1 MSIINI
7 INVINGGIMMDKKE
21 KLIGSI
27 VMVIGCLIFLLVGYF
42 SSKPKAYNSDIVFK
56 SQATE
61 KKKDEVIVDNSQ
73 NSNIKPTEITST
85 DYKTIVVEIKGQVK
99 KPNVYVMK
107 FGSRVYELIKKA
119 GGYTANAD
127 TSSVNG
133 SMKLKDEDCIIVY
146 SKDEIK
152 NAKIP
157 NTLNRMNLSTGVEE
171 NGKINLNTATKEQL
185 KTLPGIGEVTA
196 QKIIDYREQNGGF
209 SSVEDLKKIS
219 RIGEKT
225 IEKFKDKIE
234 VR

>member
-1 MSIINI
+1 
-7 INVINGGIMMDKKE
+7 MDKKE

-27 VMVIGCLIFLLVGYF
+27 VMVVGCIIFLLVGYF
-42 SSKPKAYNSDIVFK
+42 SSKPEAYNSDIVFK
-56 SQATE
+56 SEAIE
-61 KKKDEVIVDNSQ
+61 KKKDEVVVDNSK
-73 NSNIKPTEITST
+73 NSNIKSTEITSN

-99 KPNVYVMK
+99 KPNVYVME
-107 FGSRVYELIKKA
+107 FGSRVYELIEKA
-119 GGYTANAD
+119 GGYTAKAD

-146 SKDEIK
+146 SKDDIK
-152 NAKIP
+152 NSKIP
-157 NTLNRMNLSTGVEE
+157 NIVNTSNSSTGVEQS
-171 NGKINLNTATKEQL
+171 GKINLNTATKEEL
-185 KTLPGIGEVTA
+185 KTLPGVGEVTA

>member
-1 MSIINI
+1 
-7 INVINGGIMMDKKE
+7 MDKKE

-27 VMVIGCLIFLLVGYF
+27 VMGIGCLIFLLVGYF
-42 SSKPKAYNSDIVFK
+42 SSKPEAYNTDVVFK
-56 SQATE
+56 KQAIEE
-61 KKKDEVIVDNSQ
+61 KKEEVIVDNSQ
-73 NSNIKPTEITST
+73 NSNRKLTETTSN

-107 FGSRVYELIKKA
+107 FGSRVYELIQKA

-152 NAKIP
+152 NSKIP
-157 NTLNRMNLSTGVEE
+157 NTLNRMNSSTEAGD

>member
-1 MSIINI
+1 
-7 INVINGGIMMDKKE
+7 MDKKE

-27 VMVIGCLIFLLVGYF
+27 VMVVGCLIFLLVGYF
-42 SSKPKAYNSDIVFK
+42 SSKPEAYNSDIVFK
-56 SQATE
+56 NQATE
-61 KKKDEVIVDNSQ
+61 KKKDEVIVDNSK
-73 NSNIKPTEITST
+73 NSKRKSTEITSN

-99 KPNVYVMK
+99 NPNVYVME
-107 FGSRVYELIKKA
+107 FGSRVYELIQKA
-119 GGYTANAD
+119 GGYTTNAD

-152 NAKIP
+152 NSKIS
-157 NTLNRMNLSTGVEE
+157 NTLNIRNSSSGAQE
-171 NGKINLNTATKEQL
+171 NRKINLNTATKEEL

-234 VR
+234 AR

>member
-1 MSIINI
+1 
-7 INVINGGIMMDKKE
+7 MDKKE

-27 VMVIGCLIFLLVGYF
+27 VMVTGCLIFLLVGYF
-42 SSKPKAYNSDIVFK
+42 SSKPEAYNTDVVFK
-56 SQATE
+56 NQTAE
-61 KKKDEVIVDNSQ
+61 KKKQEVIVDNSQ
-73 NSNIKPTEITST
+73 NSNTKPTEITSN

-99 KPNVYVMK
+99 NPNVYVMK
-107 FGSRVYELIKKA
+107 FGSRVYELIQKA
-119 GGYTANAD
+119 GGYTVKAD
-127 TSSVNG
+127 TFSVNG
-133 SMKLKDEDCIIVY
+133 SMKLKDEDCIMVY
-146 SKDEIK
+146 SKEEIK
-152 NAKIP
+152 NSRMP
-157 NTLNRMNLSTGVEE
+157 NQLNRINSTTGEE
-171 NGKINLNTATKEQL
+171 ERGKINLNTATKEEL